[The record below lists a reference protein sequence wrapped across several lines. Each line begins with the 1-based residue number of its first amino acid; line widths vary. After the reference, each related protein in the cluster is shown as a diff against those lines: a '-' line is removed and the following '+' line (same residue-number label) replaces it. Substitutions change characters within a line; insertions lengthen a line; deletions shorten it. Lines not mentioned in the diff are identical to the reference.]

1 MRKQI
6 LKLLE
11 VDSKITVAD
20 IAAMIG
26 VDEAVVAADIKAME
40 DENVICGYHTMIDW
54 DKVAEEMVTAMIEVK
69 VTPQREAGFDKIADR
84 VRNFDEVTSVYL
96 IAGSYDFMVVIQG
109 KTLREISHFV
119 SEQLAIIDDVIAT
132 STNFVLKKYKD
143 HGVVFETPTNDER
156 LAIAP

>member
-1 MRKQI
+1 
-6 LKLLE
+6 
-11 VDSKITVAD
+11 
-20 IAAMIG
+20 
-26 VDEAVVAADIKAME
+26 
-40 DENVICGYHTMIDW
+40 
-54 DKVAEEMVTAMIEVK
+54 MIEVK

>member
-26 VDEAVVAADIKAME
+26 VDEAVVADIKAME